1 MAPINELK
9 EESQG
14 DSQVPPRKCC
24 LGAVKKLSLTC
35 LYEVASDEM
44 PRRKLAINRL
54 FFKTDILSDR
64 AARVEVTSLGWV
76 DRAGDI
82 AL

>member
-9 EESQG
+9 EENQG
-14 DSQVPPRKCC
+14 DSQVPPRKCYS
-24 LGAVKKLSLTC
+24 GAVKKLNLSY
-35 LYEVASDEM
+35 LYKVAGDKM

-54 FFKTDILSDR
+54 FFKTDILSDW